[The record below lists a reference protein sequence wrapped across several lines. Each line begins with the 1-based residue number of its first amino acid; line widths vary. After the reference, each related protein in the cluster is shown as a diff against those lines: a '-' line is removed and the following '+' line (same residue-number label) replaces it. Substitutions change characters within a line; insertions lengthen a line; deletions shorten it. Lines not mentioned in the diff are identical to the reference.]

1 MLRFPSSILEYIR
14 YLFNKNVF
22 MKIIIEI
29 TCFFNMHI
37 LINIFIKY
45 FYDINHEIYTCML
58 FDKKMY
64 MMQYK
69 SCSKISYSIGVDD
82 SRIEVGS

>member
-1 MLRFPSSILEYIR
+1 
-14 YLFNKNVF
+14 
-22 MKIIIEI
+22 
-29 TCFFNMHI
+29 MHI